1 MRISAF
7 RMGQAAS
14 ASDVDWAFPCS
25 SPCAALSRSVRA
37 TPIGPRLRTALRAAT
52 GCVAV
57 SETLRDLALRS
68 GVDPQAV
75 QVIHNA
81 IDAATFSPGDS
92 LGARRR
98 LGLPADA
105 KLIVSVGHLID
116 RKRHHV
122 LVEAFAAVRREFPD
136 ATLAVI
142 GGRSA
147 EPRYA
152 SQLEARVRSLG
163 LQSSRFAWSATW
175 RSRMSSTGSG
185 LPIAFALLSAREG
198 CCNAVLEALAVGVP
212 VVATPAG
219 DNAVF
224 VRSGINGEIVP
235 VDDAPA
241 TARALSAVLQ
251 RASWDRIAIA
261 SKLAA
266 QVGSWGAGR
275 GAGAGVFQA
284 APGDPGSCC
293 GARGD
298 ASRSPGAGWMS
309 NMPEP
314 TSPPLPLRMPLSLLS
329 PNGRRGRLLIFT
341 YHRVLAQ
348 PDPLLPD
355 EADAASFAA
364 HMDWVREFCNVLPL
378 PEAARRLRDGTLPA
392 RATCITFDDG
402 YANNYEVARPI
413 LLQRRLTA
421 TVFIAVDAVERGIM
435 WNDLV
440 IESVRQAG
448 GRLDPGIVD
457 PWCQR
462 TGLARGIGG
471 GLRQSRAGCTEV
483 SAVARALGSCG
494 GAVQKGRRARASAAD
509 DDS

>member
-1 MRISAF
+1 MCRSLPTPADPSAGIFVLNRLAAIS
-7 RMGQAAS
+7 QAADIRVVQPVPYLPLGQPLPPWARAPS
-14 ASDVDWAFPCS
+14 HRLGELEVEHAPMLYVPGVLKSLDGDWLARSIAPLIERMHASRPIDLIDAHFGFPDGAGCIS
-25 SPCAALSRSVRA
+25 VGRRLGIPVFITLRGFEQERSRD
-37 TPIGPRLRTALRAAT
+37 PLIGPRLRTALRAAT

-163 LQSSRFAWSATW
+163 LQSSIRLVGNLAQPDVVDWLRAAD
-175 RSRMSSTGSG
+175 
-185 LPIAFALLSAREG
+185 AFALLSAREG

-266 QVGSWGAGR
+266 QVGSWGVVAERVLGFFRQRLATRGR
-275 GAGAGVFQA
+275 AA
-284 APGDPGSCC
+284 APEVTPR
-293 GARGD
+293 A
-298 ASRSPGAGWMS
+298 P
-309 NMPEP
+309 
-314 TSPPLPLRMPLSLLS
+314 
-329 PNGRRGRLLIFT
+329 
-341 YHRVLAQ
+341 RVQ
-348 PDPLLPD
+348 
-355 EADAASFAA
+355 
-364 HMDWVREFCNVLPL
+364 
-378 PEAARRLRDGTLPA
+378 
-392 RATCITFDDG
+392 
-402 YANNYEVARPI
+402 
-413 LLQRRLTA
+413 
-421 TVFIAVDAVERGIM
+421 
-435 WNDLV
+435 
-440 IESVRQAG
+440 G
-448 GRLDPGIVD
+448 G
-457 PWCQR
+457 
-462 TGLARGIGG
+462 
-471 GLRQSRAGCTEV
+471 
-483 SAVARALGSCG
+483 
-494 GAVQKGRRARASAAD
+494 
-509 DDS
+509 